1 MDLSAV
7 NTYATPVQAQGRYFL
22 VGPLSAVSSI
32 KVTSAS
38 LFRPLV
44 ARFIQIEG

>member
-32 KVTSAS
+32 KVTV
-38 LFRPLV
+38 LPCFVP
-44 ARFIQIEG
+44 